1 MATSTTRFNWIKVPR
16 RPCSIPHRAFQSTYA
31 NPLQWLSTCKTTDL
45 KSIAN
50 AIGSNTGG
58 TKAVLAANL
67 QHDLQRDRFVLSESS
82 NGRNTLEPGHNI
94 VSIDMGIRNLAFC
107 RISLPQIWGSA
118 AQSTIPVVHDWA
130 RIAVSKRADPES
142 LVDDAQKSAS
152 KEAFDPATYAR
163 HAYLLVEKFLSTSQP
178 TQILIERQRFR
189 SMGGSAVQ
197 EWTLRVNMFEAMLY
211 AVLKTF
217 SEQGSWNGAVHPIG
231 PAKVS
236 KFWLG
241 RAEGD
246 TKTKSGSKSSKT
258 KAAKIDLVAKWL
270 EDGGRFELQGAAAK
284 LGQAFL
290 QKRKG
295 AKRVVCQQ
303 GELTVNT
310 SDRSVEVEMGK
321 LDDLAD
327 CLLQGM
333 AWIQWERNRRTIL
346 TDGMQALPEL

>member
-1 MATSTTRFNWIKVPR
+1 MAKSITRLDWTKALR
-16 RPCSIPHRAFQSTYA
+16 CSLSIACRASQSTYA
-31 NPLQWLSTCKTTDL
+31 NPLQWLSVCKTADL

-58 TKAVLAANL
+58 TKAVLAMNL
-67 QHDLQRDRFVLSESS
+67 QHDLQRDRFALRKTTSGRSVLE
-82 NGRNTLEPGHNI
+82 TGHNI

-107 RISLPQIWGSA
+107 RISLPPGWASA
-118 AQSTIPVVHDWA
+118 AQSAVPVVHDWA
-130 RIAVSKRADPES
+130 RIVVSKRTNAEN
-142 LVDDAQKSAS
+142 LVDDAKQSAS
-152 KEAFDPATYAR
+152 KEAFDPATYAQ
-163 HAYLLVEKFLSTSQP
+163 HAYRLVEKLLSTSQP

-217 SEQGSWNGAVHPIG
+217 SEQGSWTGAVHPVV

-241 RAEGD
+241 HAEDGSG
-246 TKTKSGSKSSKT
+246 TKSSSKSSKT

-270 EDGGRFELQGAAAK
+270 EDGERFEFLGAAAK

-290 QKRKG
+290 KKRKG
-295 AKRVVCQQ
+295 VKRVVVKQD
-303 GELTVNT
+303 ELAVDT
-310 SDRSVEVEMGK
+310 SDCSIEVEMGK

-333 AWIQWERNRRTIL
+333 AWVRWERNRRTIL
-346 TDGMQALPEL
+346 TNGMQALPKL

>member
-1 MATSTTRFNWIKVPR
+1 MATPLTRLTRTKALTCSFSTPY
-16 RPCSIPHRAFQSTYA
+16 RAFQSTYA
-31 NPLQWLSTCKTTDL
+31 SPLQLLSTCKTADL

-58 TKAVLAANL
+58 IKAVLAANL
-67 QHDLQRDRFVLSESS
+67 QHDLQRDRFALPKSTNGMTVLES
-82 NGRNTLEPGHNI
+82 GHNI

-107 RISLPQIWGSA
+107 RICLPPNWGSA
-118 AQSTIPVVHDWA
+118 AQSTVPIVHDWA
-130 RIAVSKRADPES
+130 RIVVSKRADPES
-142 LVDDAQKSAS
+142 LVDDAKQSAP

-163 HAYLLVEKFLSTSQP
+163 HAYLLVQKLLSTSQP

-211 AVLKTF
+211 AVFETL
-217 SEQGSWNGAVHPIG
+217 SEQGSWKGAVHPIG

-236 KFWLG
+236 RFWLDH
-241 RAEGD
+241 AESGSE
-246 TKTKSGSKSSKT
+246 TKSGSKSSKT

-270 EDGGRFELQGAAAK
+270 GDGERFELRGAAAK

-295 AKRVVCQQ
+295 AKRVVVQQ
-303 GELTVNT
+303 DELILNT

-333 AWIQWERNRRTIL
+333 AWVQWERNRRTIL
-346 TDGMQALPEL
+346 TDGMQALPVL

>member
-1 MATSTTRFNWIKVPR
+1 MATSITRRNWTKALRSPFSVPYGA
-16 RPCSIPHRAFQSTYA
+16 SQSTYA
-31 NPLQWLSTCKTTDL
+31 SPSQWLSLCKSAEL

-67 QHDLQRDRFVLSESS
+67 QHDLQRDRFALPKSTNGTNFLES
-82 NGRNTLEPGHNI
+82 GHNI

-107 RISLPQIWGSA
+107 RISLPPNWGSA
-118 AQSTIPVVHDWA
+118 AQSTVPVVHDWA
-130 RIAVSKRADPES
+130 RIVVSKRASSEC
-142 LVDDAQKSAS
+142 LVDDAKQGTP

-163 HAYLLVEKFLSTSQP
+163 HAYLLVEKLLSTSQP

-241 RAEGD
+241 HAEGGLE
-246 TKTKSGSKSSKT
+246 TKSGSKSSNT
-258 KAAKIDLVAKWL
+258 KAAKVDLVGKWL
-270 EDGGRFELQGAAAK
+270 ETGERLELQGAAAK

-295 AKRVVCQQ
+295 AKRVLVQQ
-303 GELTVNT
+303 EELTMNT
-310 SDRSVEVEMGK
+310 PDRPVEVEMGK

-333 AWIQWERNRRTIL
+333 TWTQWERNRRTIL
-346 TDGMQALPEL
+346 TDGMQALVNL

>member
-1 MATSTTRFNWIKVPR
+1 MATSVTRLKWTKALRCPFRI
-16 RPCSIPHRAFQSTYA
+16 PCRAFQSTYA
-31 NPLQWLSTCKTTDL
+31 NSLQWLSICKTAEL

-67 QHDLQRDRFVLSESS
+67 HHDLQRDRFALPNST
-82 NGRNTLEPGHNI
+82 NGRNILGTGHNI

-107 RISLPQIWGSA
+107 RISLPPNWASA
-118 AQSTIPVVHDWA
+118 AQSTVPTVHEWA
-130 RIAVSKRADPES
+130 RIVVSKRANAES
-142 LVDDAQKSAS
+142 LVDHAKKSAS
-152 KEAFDPATYAR
+152 KEAFDPATYAQ
-163 HAYLLVEKFLSTSQP
+163 HAYLLVEKLLSTSHP

-217 SEQGSWNGAVHPIG
+217 SEQRSWNGAVHPVG

-241 RAEGD
+241 NAEGG
-246 TKTKSGSKSSKT
+246 SGTNSTSQSSKT
-258 KAAKIDLVAKWL
+258 KAAKIDLLANWL
-270 EDGGRFELQGAAAK
+270 ENGERFELKGSAAK

-290 QKRKG
+290 EKRKG
-295 AKRVVCQQ
+295 AKRVAVKQD
-303 GELTVNT
+303 EMIVDTP
-310 SDRSVEVEMGK
+310 DRSVEVEMGK

-333 AWIQWERNRRTIL
+333 AWVEWERNRRTIL
-346 TDGMQALPEL
+346 TDGIQALPEL

>member
-1 MATSTTRFNWIKVPR
+1 MATSITRLNWTKALRYPF
-16 RPCSIPHRAFQSTYA
+16 SIPYRASQSTYTD
-31 NPLQWLSTCKTTDL
+31 PLQWLSLCKTADL

-67 QHDLQRDRFVLSESS
+67 KHDLQRDRFALPERTNGTISLES
-82 NGRNTLEPGHNI
+82 GHTI

-107 RISLPQIWGSA
+107 RISLPPYWGSA
-118 AQSTIPVVHDWA
+118 AQSTVPIVHDWA
-130 RIAVSKRADPES
+130 RIVVSKRADSES
-142 LVDDAQKSAS
+142 LVDDTKQSAP

-163 HAYLLVEKFLSTSQP
+163 HAYLLVKKLLSTSQP

-241 RAEGD
+241 HAEGGLG
-246 TKTKSGSKSSKT
+246 TKSGSKSTNT

-270 EDGGRFELQGAAAK
+270 QDGERFELQGAAAK
-284 LGQAFL
+284 LGKAFL

-295 AKRVVCQQ
+295 AKRVLVQQ
-303 GELTVNT
+303 DELTVNT

-333 AWIQWERNRRTIL
+333 TWIQWERNRRTIL
-346 TDGMQALPEL
+346 RDGMQALIEL